1 MARREYK
8 VEAVYRYPDFAAFQ
22 AAEPAA
28 ALMAANAMRRLIED
42 AVATSAPERS
52 IERAV

>member
-28 ALMAANAMRRLIED
+28 AERAANAMKRLVQAAIE
-42 AVATSAPERS
+42 ATNAENVA
-52 IERAV
+52 

>member
-28 ALMAANAMRRLIED
+28 AERAANAMRRLIED
-42 AVATSAPERS
+42 ALETAGAEQGCK
-52 IERAV
+52 RAV